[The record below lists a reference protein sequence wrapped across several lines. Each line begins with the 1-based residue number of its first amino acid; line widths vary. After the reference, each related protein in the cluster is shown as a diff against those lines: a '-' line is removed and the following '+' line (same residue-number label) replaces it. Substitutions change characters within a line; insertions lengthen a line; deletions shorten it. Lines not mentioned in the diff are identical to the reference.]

1 MVKRIISMNGITDVT
16 KMVTLA
22 MVCDGDIIISSGR
35 YAVDAKSILG
45 IFSLDLSKPIELQ
58 IFSDDNAEI
67 EKFMADIAP
76 FLA

>member
-22 MVCDGDIIISSGR
+22 TVCDGDIVISSGR

-45 IFSLDLSKPIELQ
+45 VFSLDLTRGVNIEYPKELVGTGFDEF
-58 IFSDDNAEI
+58 IKTFEN
-67 EKFMADIAP
+67 
-76 FLA
+76 

>member
-45 IFSLDLSKPIELQ
+45 VFSIDLTKGVTIEYPEELTGTE
-58 IFSDDNAEI
+58 FDEFMKTFEI
-67 EKFMADIAP
+67 
-76 FLA
+76 